1 MYLALRSG
9 AATDATWLD
18 KLFIWVIKERLVTV
32 WPHAGIVIGDTLYH
46 ATARHGFCK
55 AEYTPHRWTLIPL
68 GEERDAEVQ
77 ALAEDLIAQG
87 TGYDFAELLDFT
99 PLRLAVRLA
108 RLVPPLRRW
117 LDGRLYCY
125 QWCWLAMT
133 GRVPSSRVT
142 AELLQGLYIKQLAGR
157 LKGVAL

>member
-9 AATDATWLD
+9 PATDATWLD

-32 WPHAGIVIGDTLYH
+32 WPHAGIVVGGKLYH
-46 ATARHGFCK
+46 ATARHGFC
-55 AEYTPHRWTLIPL
+55 ATEYTPHRWTLIPL
-68 GEERDAEVQ
+68 GDERDAEVQ
-77 ALAEDLIAQG
+77 ALAEELIAKG

-99 PLRLAVRLA
+99 PLRLAVKLA

-133 GRVPSSRVT
+133 RSLPTSRVT
-142 AELLQGLYIKQLAGR
+142 AELLISLCIKQLAQT
-157 LKGVAL
+157 KGGLL